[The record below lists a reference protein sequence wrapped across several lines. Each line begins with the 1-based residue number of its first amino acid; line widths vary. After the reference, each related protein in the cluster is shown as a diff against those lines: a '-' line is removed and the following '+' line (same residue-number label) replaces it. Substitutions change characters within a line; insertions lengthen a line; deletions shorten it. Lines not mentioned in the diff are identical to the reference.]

1 MNAIAWASDPSSGL
15 IPIQPAVS
23 LNWTDENAILR
34 ITLRGDLSIEDVT
47 RLDSHVYEALAAE
60 PRCKAVIFDVQ
71 NAGRVSPHLMQLRM
85 KRGYP
90 RNHRLEYI
98 CIAGE
103 HRLLRLIL
111 ILTYTSAAASIQF
124 FRDAGA
130 AVSFV
135 NKPL

>member
-1 MNAIAWASDPSSGL
+1 MNTIAWASDPAPGL
-15 IPIQPAVS
+15 APVQPAVS
-23 LNWTDENAILR
+23 MNWTDEDTILR
-34 ITLRGDLSIEDVT
+34 VVLRGDLSVEDVT
-47 RLDSHVYEALAAE
+47 RLDSQVYEALAAK
-60 PRCKAVIFDVQ
+60 PKCKAVIFDVQ

-90 RNHRLEYI
+90 RNHSLEYI

-111 ILTYTSAAASIQF
+111 ILTYTSGAASIQF
-124 FRDAGA
+124 FRDVDV
-130 AVSFV
+130 AVKFV

>member
-124 FRDAGA
+124 FRDADA